1 MRLIP
6 KPGSPRNRRF
16 RGVVKE
22 WKIAAGLRLLSLI
35 EAVYVR
41 TDGRI
46 GAQVGPIQLLLL
58 RTKGRKTGKER
69 TAALLYVT
77 DAGRPA
83 IIGSKGGSD
92 TPPAWVL
99 NLQADPEAEVQV
111 GTLRWPV
118 RARFTKGEER
128 ARLWR
133 KALAVWPPYRSY
145 EERTSRRIHVIL
157 LEPRPGR
164 K

>member
-1 MRLIP
+1 VRLLP
-6 KPGSPRNRRF
+6 KPGPPRNRGF
-16 RGVVKE
+16 RGLVKE
-22 WKIAAGLRLLSLI
+22 WEIAAGLRLLSVI

-41 TDGRI
+41 TDGRLGSQI
-46 GAQVGPIQLLLL
+46 GPIQLLLL
-58 RTKGRKTGKER
+58 RTKGRKTGRQR

-77 DAGRPA
+77 DAGRPVV
-83 IIGSKGGSD
+83 IGSKGGSD

-99 NLQADPEAEVQV
+99 NLRADPDAEIQV

-118 RARFTKGEER
+118 RARFTRGEER

-133 KALAVWPPYRSY
+133 KAVAAWPPYRSY
-145 EERTSRRIHVIL
+145 QERTRRQIQVIA
-157 LEPRPGR
+157 LEPR

>member
-1 MRLIP
+1 VRLLP
-6 KPGSPRNRRF
+6 KPGPPRNRRF
-16 RGVVKE
+16 RGMVKE
-22 WKIAAGLRLLSLI
+22 WEIAAGLRLLSVI

-41 TDGRI
+41 TDGRLGSQI
-46 GAQVGPIQLLLL
+46 GPIQLLLL
-58 RTKGRKTGKER
+58 RTKGRKTGRQR

-77 DAGRPA
+77 DAGRPVV
-83 IIGSKGGSD
+83 IGSKGGSD

-99 NLQADPEAEVQV
+99 NLRADPDAEIQV

-118 RARFTKGEER
+118 RARFTRGEER

-133 KALAVWPPYRSY
+133 KAVAAWPPYRSY
-145 EERTSRRIHVIL
+145 QERTRRKIQLIA
-157 LEPRPGR
+157 LEPR

>member
-6 KPGSPRNRRF
+6 K
-16 RGVVKE
+16 E
-22 WKIAAGLRLLSLI
+22 LEIAAGLRLLSLI

-41 TDGRI
+41 TDGRF
-46 GAQVGPIQLLLL
+46 GSQLGPIRLLLL

-69 TAALLYVT
+69 TSALLYVT

-99 NLQADPEAEVQV
+99 NLQADPDAEVQV

-133 KALAVWPPYRSY
+133 KALAVWPGYRGY
-145 EERTSRRIHVIL
+145 EERTSRHIHVIL
-157 LEPRPGR
+157 LEPRPGPNRNRNR

>member
-1 MRLIP
+1 MRLLP
-6 KPGSPRNRRF
+6 KPGPPRNRGF
-16 RGVVKE
+16 RGLVKE
-22 WKIAAGLRLLSLI
+22 WEIAAGLRLLSVI

-41 TDGRI
+41 TDGRLGSQI
-46 GAQVGPIQLLLL
+46 GPIQLLLL
-58 RTKGRKTGKER
+58 RTKGRKTGRQR

-77 DAGRPA
+77 DAGRPVV
-83 IIGSKGGSD
+83 IGSKGGSD

-99 NLQADPEAEVQV
+99 NLRADPDAEIQV

-118 RARFTKGEER
+118 RARFTRGEER

-133 KALAVWPPYRSY
+133 KAVAAWPPYRSY
-145 EERTSRRIHVIL
+145 QERTRRQIQVIA
-157 LEPRPGR
+157 LEPR

>member
-1 MRLIP
+1 
-6 KPGSPRNRRF
+6 
-16 RGVVKE
+16 VKE
-22 WKIAAGLRLLSLI
+22 WEIAAGLRLLSVI

-41 TDGRI
+41 TDGRLGSQI
-46 GAQVGPIQLLLL
+46 GPIQLLLL
-58 RTKGRKTGKER
+58 RTKGRKTGRQR

-77 DAGRPA
+77 DAGRPVV
-83 IIGSKGGSD
+83 IGSKGGSD

-99 NLQADPEAEVQV
+99 NLRADPDAEIQV

-118 RARFTKGEER
+118 RARFTRGEER

-133 KALAVWPPYRSY
+133 KAVAAWPPYRSY
-145 EERTSRRIHVIL
+145 QERTRRQIQVIA
-157 LEPRPGR
+157 LEPR